1 MEVKAIRKQQSTSE
15 TMSMSG
21 FKIQLLFKQLGA
33 SCNAETKP
41 ILINP
46 CRQEHLAMHLPE
58 GLDADLNN
66 EVLHTI
72 HETASGPEVF
82 SFPKTKCL

>member
-1 MEVKAIRKQQSTSE
+1 MRKQQFTSE
-15 TMSMSG
+15 TLSMPG
-21 FKIQLLFKQLGA
+21 FKIQLIFKQLGA
-33 SCNAETKP
+33 SCKVETKP

-46 CRQEHLAMHLPE
+46 CKQERLAMYLPE

-72 HETASGPEVF
+72 HEILSGPELF